1 MEELE
6 EMNELSNYQFADGS
20 EISIVLGEDGYNVN
34 VIDSN
39 PLMGT
44 FTSFEE
50 LLYGIAPVL
59 QEKIDSMVE
68 MECFAIA
75 LSESFKTSLSDKEML
90 EIIMK

>member
-1 MEELE
+1 
-6 EMNELSNYQFADGS
+6 MNELSNYQFADGS
-20 EISIVLGEDGYNVN
+20 EISIVLGEDGYTVN
-34 VIDSN
+34 VIDVSK

-44 FTSFEE
+44 FTSFED

-75 LSESFKTSLSDKEML
+75 LSENFQTSLSDKEIL

>member
-1 MEELE
+1 ME
-6 EMNELSNYQFADGS
+6 ELSNYKFADGS
-20 EISIVLGEDGYNVN
+20 EISIVLGEDGYTVN
-34 VIDSN
+34 VIDVSK

-44 FTSFEE
+44 FTSFED

-75 LSESFKTSLSDKEML
+75 LSENFKTSLSDKEIL

>member
-1 MEELE
+1 ME
-6 EMNELSNYQFADGS
+6 ELSNYQFADGS
-20 EISIVLGEDGYNVN
+20 EISIVLGEDGYTVN
-34 VIDSN
+34 VVDASN

-44 FTSFEE
+44 FTSFED

-59 QEKIDSMVE
+59 QEKIDSTVE

-75 LSESFKTSLSDKEML
+75 LNENFKNQLSDDEIL

>member
-1 MEELE
+1 MEEKL
-6 EMNELSNYQFADGS
+6 NYQFADGV
-20 EISIVLGEDGYNVN
+20 ELRITLGEDGYNVN
-34 VIDSN
+34 VISSK

-44 FTSFEE
+44 FTSFEN

-59 QEKIDSMVE
+59 QEKIDSTVE

-75 LSESFKTSLSDKEML
+75 LSENFKNDLSDAEIL

>member
-1 MEELE
+1 
-6 EMNELSNYQFADGS
+6 MNELSNYQFADGS

-34 VIDSN
+34 VLDTSK

-44 FTSFEE
+44 FTSFEN

-75 LSESFKTSLSDKEML
+75 LNENFKNDLSDAEIL

>member
-1 MEELE
+1 MDEKL
-6 EMNELSNYQFADGS
+6 NYQFADGV
-20 EISIVLGEDGYNVN
+20 ELRITLGEDGYTVN
-34 VIDSN
+34 VIDASK

-44 FTSFEE
+44 FTSFEN

-59 QEKIDSMVE
+59 QEKIDSTVE

-75 LSESFKTSLSDKEML
+75 LNENFKNDLSDDEIL

>member
-1 MEELE
+1 MDEKL
-6 EMNELSNYQFADGS
+6 NYQFADGV
-20 EISIVLGEDGYNVN
+20 ELRITLGEDGYTVN
-34 VIDSN
+34 VIDASN

-44 FTSFEE
+44 FTSFEN

-59 QEKIDSMVE
+59 QEKIDSTVE

-75 LSESFKTSLSDKEML
+75 LNENFKNDLSDAEIL

>member
-1 MEELE
+1 MEERLDYE
-6 EMNELSNYQFADGS
+6 FEDGELR
-20 EISIVLGEDGYNVN
+20 IVLGEDGYNVN
-34 VIDSN
+34 VIDSK

-44 FTSFEE
+44 FTSFED

-59 QEKIDSMVE
+59 QKKIDSMVE

-75 LSESFKTSLSDKEML
+75 LSESFKTSLSDKEIL